1 MGSLICFLGV
11 PYSSTYIF
19 VFNNTI
25 HISQCSSK
33 NKVSQ
38 IKMSEFAKIL
48 WSAWILYHCRRDSNP
63 VYRMVGKYGCT
74 TTYGGPR
81 KFVLLFQPKHRSNRR
96 WNFYCDDFLFFK
108 DLNFLSKIFGIFLF
122 LSRIWLWIIFGGLGC
137 NLFCLNCRIVP
148 LVDDV
153 L

>member
-1 MGSLICFLGV
+1 MITVDMSSLICFLGV

-33 NKVSQ
+33 NTVSQ

-96 WNFYCDDFLFFK
+96 WNVYCDDFLFFK
-108 DLNFLSKIFGIFLF
+108 FNKKVTIDEWLQPVVWPDLSEFS
-122 LSRIWLWIIFGGLGC
+122 SLW
-137 NLFCLNCRIVP
+137 
-148 LVDDV
+148 
-153 L
+153 